1 MSDRKDYLDFNGPG
15 IGSLEICF
23 GGPRTATLRFAPELP
38 QESRSEAAQEPST
51 IDHPTTPGEGN
62 PFLQAAIR
70 FKKGLR
76 KRGQLI

>member
-1 MSDRKDYLDFNGPG
+1 MTARDYLDFNGPG

-23 GGPRTATLRFAPELP
+23 GGPENGHAEIRPRV
-38 QESRSEAAQEPST
+38 
-51 IDHPTTPGEGN
+51 TPGKPLRGRTRAQYDRPSHNTRRDGN
-62 PFLQAAIR
+62 PFLQAAMR